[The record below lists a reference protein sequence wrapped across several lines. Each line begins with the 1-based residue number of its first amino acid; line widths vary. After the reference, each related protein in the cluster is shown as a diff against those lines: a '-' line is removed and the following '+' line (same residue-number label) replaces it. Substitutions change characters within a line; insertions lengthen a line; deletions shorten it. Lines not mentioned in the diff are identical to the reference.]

1 VVRWDR
7 GGAKPWGQYT
17 FFCGKGNE
25 NHELGTGFLYIRES
39 YQQLRLGAHMQFL
52 VAQLLIGRSSGS
64 AHRMQL
70 TIGRLWWPPT
80 CNFQLLSFKMDF
92 MELACVC
99 AFEIRRRKK
108 KRQFWVHP
116 LTTQRL
122 LKGQFHKL
130 YENLRSHPDKFFK
143 YYRMSISSFD
153 ELLKL
158 VGPSI
163 IYKDTN
169 WRTAIAPGERYCT
182 ESSNTRLHQLQVQC
196 AGT

>member
-1 VVRWDR
+1 
-7 GGAKPWGQYT
+7 
-17 FFCGKGNE
+17 
-25 NHELGTGFLYIRES
+25 
-39 YQQLRLGAHMQFL
+39 
-52 VAQLLIGRSSGS
+52 
-64 AHRMQL
+64 
-70 TIGRLWWPPT
+70 
-80 CNFQLLSFKMDF
+80 MDF

-99 AFEIRRRKK
+99 AFEIRRRKR
-108 KRQFWVHP
+108 KRQFCVHP

-163 IYKDTN
+163 IYEDTN
-169 WRTAIAPGERYCT
+169 WRTAIAPEERLSVT
-182 ESSNTRLHQLQVQC
+182 IR
-196 AGT
+196 